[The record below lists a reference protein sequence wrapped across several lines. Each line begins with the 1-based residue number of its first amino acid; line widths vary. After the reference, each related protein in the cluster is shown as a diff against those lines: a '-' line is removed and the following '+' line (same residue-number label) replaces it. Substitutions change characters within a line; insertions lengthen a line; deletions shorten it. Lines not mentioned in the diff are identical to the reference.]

1 MRARDRDLP
10 ELELLAL
17 DEEEPAPSVSTV
29 DVKSKRWWPIAL
41 GAAVLAAAIL
51 VTGHDGGSQVAS
63 APTTPS
69 TLEHV
74 VHAGELTRRG
84 ARCS

>member
-41 GAAVLAAAIL
+41 GAAVLAAAIV
-51 VTGHDGGSQVAS
+51 VTGHERRLAGRVRADDTVDV
-63 APTTPS
+63 
-69 TLEHV
+69 EHV
-74 VHAGELTRRG
+74 VHARK
-84 ARCS
+84 